1 MGLFRHES
9 IGFIMDHD
17 FLIDGPS
24 DAAVTILLAHGAGAP
39 MDSASMNA
47 ATSALVTAGFRV
59 ARFEFG
65 YMAARRTSDSR
76 KPPPKAEKLIPE
88 YMAAVTRLGVTGP
101 LIIGGKS
108 MGGRIASM
116 VADDL
121 LSQGAIA
128 GLLCLGYPFHPP
140 GKPENLRTQHLTELK
155 TPTLICQGTR
165 DEFGT
170 REEVA
175 TYALSANI
183 RILWLEDGDHDLKPR
198 KKLSGF
204 SAADHLQ
211 NLADTVKAWSG
222 EITGMA

>member
-1 MGLFRHES
+1 
-9 IGFIMDHD
+9 MDQD
-17 FLIDGPS
+17 FLIDGPA

-39 MDSASMNA
+39 MDSASMNS
-47 ATSALVTAGFRV
+47 ATAALVAVGFRV

-65 YMAARRTSDSR
+65 YMAARRSSETR

-88 YMAAVTRLGVTGP
+88 YMAAVARLGASGP

-108 MGGRIASM
+108 MGGRVASM

-121 LSQGAIA
+121 LSQDAIA

-140 GKPENLRTQHLTELK
+140 GKPENLRTQHLAGLK

-175 TYALSANI
+175 GYALSGNI

-198 KKLSGF
+198 KTVSGF
-204 SAADHLQ
+204 SAAGHMKSM
-211 NLADTVKAWSG
+211 AGTVMAWSQ
-222 EITGMA
+222 ETTQTV